1 MNSDS
6 MNLDT
11 VLQRADIWRGNQMAS
26 RTQTV
31 SSGFGELDEQL
42 PGGGWPRGAL
52 TEILMPQHG
61 VGALRLLVPALSRL
75 SRDDDKRWICWV
87 APPYIPYAP
96 ALVGAGI
103 DLSRVL
109 LVHPK
114 AQQDGLWAVE
124 QSLRSG
130 TCSAVLAWPALDDST
145 AMRRLQLAAEAG
157 DALGFLFRPKR
168 LAPRPSA
175 AALRIQLEPGADT
188 DLSVSILKRR
198 GGWASGP
205 IHLDVPVAQYDR
217 TVALHS
223 YSATAPGSFH
233 AQWQ

>member
-1 MNSDS
+1 

-11 VLQRADIWRGNQMAS
+11 VLQRADVWRGGRLGA
-26 RTQTV
+26 TADAV
-31 SSGFGELDEQL
+31 ASGFAELDTVL

-61 VGALRLLVPALSRL
+61 IGALRLLVPALARL
-75 SRDDDKRWICWV
+75 SRDERWVCWV

-109 LVHPK
+109 LVHPG

-130 TCSAVLAWPALDDST
+130 TCSAVLAWPTLDDRT
-145 AMRRLQLAAEAG
+145 ALRRLQLAAEAG
-157 DALGFLFRPKR
+157 DALGQLAKLLLF
-168 LAPRPSA
+168 
-175 AALRIQLEPGADT
+175 QQVT
-188 DLSVSILKRR
+188 
-198 GGWASGP
+198 
-205 IHLDVPVAQYDR
+205 
-217 TVALHS
+217 
-223 YSATAPGSFH
+223 
-233 AQWQ
+233 

>member
-1 MNSDS
+1 

-11 VLQRADIWRGNQMAS
+11 VLQRADVWRGGRLSA
-26 RTQTV
+26 TV
-31 SSGFGELDEQL
+31 SAVASGFTDLDEVL

-61 VGALRLLVPALSRL
+61 IGALRLLMPSLARL
-75 SRDDDKRWICWV
+75 SQDERWICWV

-109 LVHPK
+109 LVHPR

-130 TCSAVLAWPALDDST
+130 TCSAVLAWPALDDRT
-145 AMRRLQLAAEAG
+145 ALRRLQLAAEAG
-157 DALGFLFRPKR
+157 DALGFLFRPGR
-168 LAPRPSA
+168 LAQRPSP
-175 AALRIQLEPGADT
+175 AALRVQLKPEPGSG
-188 DLSVSILKRR
+188 LSVSILKRR
-198 GGWASGP
+198 GGWGSGP
-205 IHLDVPVAQYDR
+205 IHLDMPVQGHGS

-223 YSATAPGSFH
+223 HTATGAGSF
-233 AQWQ
+233 QSRWQ

>member
-1 MNSDS
+1 

-11 VLQRADIWRGNQMAS
+11 VLQRADVWRGGRPSA
-26 RTQTV
+26 TV
-31 SSGFGELDEQL
+31 DAVASGFAELDTVL

-61 VGALRLLVPALSRL
+61 IGALRLLVPALARL
-75 SRDDDKRWICWV
+75 SRDERWICWV

-109 LVHPK
+109 LVHPG

-130 TCSAVLAWPALDDST
+130 TCSAVLAWPTLDDRT
-145 AMRRLQLAAEAG
+145 ALRRLQLAAEAG
-157 DALGFLFRPKR
+157 DALGFLFRPGR
-168 LAPRPSA
+168 LAQRPSP
-175 AALRIQLEPGADT
+175 AALRIQLQPEPGNG
-188 DLSVSILKRR
+188 LSVAILKRR
-198 GGWASGP
+198 GGWACGP
-205 IHLDVPVAQYDR
+205 IHLEVPVYGYGSA
-217 TVALHS
+217 VALHS
-223 YSATAPGSFH
+223 HTATGAGSFH